1 MTRTQVSISGSL
13 AVNGV
18 SSGVIMPAWLTITE
32 FTPTGQCIAA
42 LNQHLCAVCSK
53 MPNSVYGL
61 MQPWLP
67 YSFPLDFSGRC
78 LVHTV
83 FSVAGLTSCKFVPP
97 LNHSTSWFTKAI
109 SLGSKHTQVLLWRH
123 GHAECIFNV
132 SERGSMV
139 GPFFFWWKNKDW
151 KIAQLSR
158 KADWGEWD
166 WDLPSFLHAGLKL
179 GKGCFSLAIK
189 QFLNVIW
196 MPEVEHRGY
205 LLLIDILLSNLP
217 SNLSHRLRRGHRGWG
232 GSWCHR
238 WLCRQ
243 GSLMGWVFCWP
254 QSH

>member
-83 FSVAGLTSCKFVPP
+83 FSVAGLTSCEFVPP

-132 SERGSMV
+132 SERGSVV

-166 WDLPSFLHAGLKL
+166 WDLPSFLHAGSKL
-179 GKGCFSLAIK
+179 GKGVFH
-189 QFLNVIW
+189 W
-196 MPEVEHRGY
+196 
-205 LLLIDILLSNLP
+205 P
-217 SNLSHRLRRGHRGWG
+217 SS
-232 GSWCHR
+232 S
-238 WLCRQ
+238 
-243 GSLMGWVFCWP
+243 S
-254 QSH
+254 